1 MNLCCKTGA
10 SAKKQICVTL
20 KEIGKTFFL
29 VLSKFS
35 GSPLFG
41 RRLQNSISHNW
52 VLLLFFF
59 QSVLYKWVLL
69 IHQIISDLRYE
80 SLNGVRDPLDKR
92 KEKKLAKK
100 INPLIYQRTCR
111 IQIVTVPEMGRSQ
124 DWLSRLDSNTICLL
138 RGPTVYGCQSLH
150 SSVL

>member
-1 MNLCCKTGA
+1 MYIHYSN
-10 SAKKQICVTL
+10 SRIV
-20 KEIGKTFFL
+20 KEIFHLNDCAGECINFLRLAGRELKTFHWY
-29 VLSKFS
+29 S
-35 GSPLFG
+35 
-41 RRLQNSISHNW
+41 RSHNW

-59 QSVLYKWVLL
+59 QSVLYKRILL

-80 SLNGVRDPLDKR
+80 SLNGVRYPLDKR

-111 IQIVTVPEMGRSQ
+111 IQILTVPKMGRSQ

-138 RGPTVYGCQSLH
+138 RGPTVYGCQSLQ